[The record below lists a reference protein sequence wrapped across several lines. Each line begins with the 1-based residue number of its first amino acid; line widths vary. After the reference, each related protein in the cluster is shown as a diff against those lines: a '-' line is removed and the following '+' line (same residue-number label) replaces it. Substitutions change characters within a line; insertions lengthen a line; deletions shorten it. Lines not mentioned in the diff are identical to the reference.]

1 MRNRFILLICL
12 ATLISLAGMA
22 QSSYA
27 VVAIPEA
34 LLKNASVIKRTE
46 DIRYEITEGNKAS
59 FYQKVAYTILD
70 EQGDRWA
77 THAEWYDKL
86 RSVESFEGSLYDA
99 SGKKIRSI
107 KKGEIKDVSGNDDAS
122 LADDNRVKW
131 HSFFYKVYPFTVEY
145 ETEIRFK
152 GTMFSPDW
160 IPQQKGAMSVQHSRL
175 TVLSPVS
182 NPLRYKMFNYKGE
195 PVVAE
200 VKQGKSYTWEVKD
213 LPAIKEE
220 FAAPSWHEITTS
232 VFLATEKFVLEDYQG
247 SNASWKDFGKF
258 VYDLKKERDELPE
271 EVKQKVRQLTSGVTE
286 DKEKVRRL
294 YEYMQQNTRYIS
306 IQLGV
311 GGWQPF
317 DAKYVASK
325 RYGDCKAL
333 SNYMFALLKEAGI
346 RSVYTVIGSGNDND
360 YLMVDLP
367 SSQFNHAILFV
378 PQGKDTV
385 WLECTSQTNGAGYL
399 GGNTG
404 NRYALAVDENGG
416 ALVRTPHYGMN
427 ENLQIRS
434 IKATLAED
442 GTLLVKSNTHYSGM
456 QQDNIHGLIN
466 NLSKDKVKEYLHEEL
481 DFATYDVN
489 QFNYSQDKSI
499 LPVIDETLE
508 ITVSNYATVTGKR
521 LFIVPNIMN
530 KTYRKL
536 SATDERKYDIDLGF
550 EYKDVDSVEIELPK
564 GYEPEAMPQPVSIS
578 SQFGKY
584 SNTVKLAGNKLIYYR
599 SIEQYSGRFPAKTYP
614 DLVKYYDAVYK
625 ADRSRVVLV
634 RNEQPL
640 KGF

>member
-70 EQGDRWA
+70 EQGDRCA

-220 FAAPSWHEITTS
+220 FATPSWHEITTS
-232 VFLATEKFVLEDYQG
+232 VFLATEKFVLEDYQP
-247 SNASWKDFGKF
+247 
-258 VYDLKKERDELPE
+258 RH
-271 EVKQKVRQLTSGVTE
+271 
-286 DKEKVRRL
+286 
-294 YEYMQQNTRYIS
+294 
-306 IQLGV
+306 
-311 GGWQPF
+311 
-317 DAKYVASK
+317 
-325 RYGDCKAL
+325 
-333 SNYMFALLKEAGI
+333 
-346 RSVYTVIGSGNDND
+346 GNEHC
-360 YLMVDLP
+360 L
-367 SSQFNHAILFV
+367 
-378 PQGKDTV
+378 
-385 WLECTSQTNGAGYL
+385 
-399 GGNTG
+399 
-404 NRYALAVDENGG
+404 
-416 ALVRTPHYGMN
+416 
-427 ENLQIRS
+427 
-434 IKATLAED
+434 IK
-442 GTLLVKSNTHYSGM
+442 
-456 QQDNIHGLIN
+456 
-466 NLSKDKVKEYLHEEL
+466 
-481 DFATYDVN
+481 
-489 QFNYSQDKSI
+489 
-499 LPVIDETLE
+499 
-508 ITVSNYATVTGKR
+508 
-521 LFIVPNIMN
+521 
-530 KTYRKL
+530 
-536 SATDERKYDIDLGF
+536 
-550 EYKDVDSVEIELPK
+550 
-564 GYEPEAMPQPVSIS
+564 
-578 SQFGKY
+578 
-584 SNTVKLAGNKLIYYR
+584 
-599 SIEQYSGRFPAKTYP
+599 
-614 DLVKYYDAVYK
+614 
-625 ADRSRVVLV
+625 
-634 RNEQPL
+634 
-640 KGF
+640 